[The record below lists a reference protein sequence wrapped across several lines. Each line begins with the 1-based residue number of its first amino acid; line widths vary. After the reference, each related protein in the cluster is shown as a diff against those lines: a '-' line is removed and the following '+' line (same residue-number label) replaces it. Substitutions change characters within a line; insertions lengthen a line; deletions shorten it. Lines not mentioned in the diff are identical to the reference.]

1 MTANTFAR
9 CLMDMRGIARMSQW
23 RLAELAEYNH
33 SYISRLELGQRL
45 PSRDAVLRLAEA
57 MQLSA
62 DNRDRLLLAAGY
74 MPLDVRNLIDSE
86 PVIGELVAL
95 LEDRMVTDEVRDDV
109 RTAIAV
115 VIRQARRAPQARIE
129 VLA

>member
-9 CLMDMRGIARMSQW
+9 CLMDMRGIARMSQS
-23 RLAELAEYNH
+23 RLSDIAGFDR
-33 SYISRLELGQRL
+33 SYVSRLELGQRL
-45 PSRDAVLRLAEA
+45 PSRDAVLRLSAA

-86 PVIGELVAL
+86 PVIGDLVAL

-115 VIRQARRAPQARIE
+115 VIRQARRVPPARIE